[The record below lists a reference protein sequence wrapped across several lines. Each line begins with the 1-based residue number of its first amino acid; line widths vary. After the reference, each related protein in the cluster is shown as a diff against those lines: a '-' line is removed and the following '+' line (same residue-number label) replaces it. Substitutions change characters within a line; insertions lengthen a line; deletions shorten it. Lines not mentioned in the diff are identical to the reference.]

1 MVQLP
6 IALFGGGYM
15 PHGTCF
21 LWQPGLM
28 TVHAVSDGLIGLSYI
43 AIAAMLGWLVLRLRG
58 ELPFRVVFA
67 AFGLF
72 IVACGMT
79 HLLEVYTLW
88 QPAYWLSGGVKV
100 VTALA
105 SVATALLLPTV
116 VPAATA
122 TVREARLSTQR
133 QGELELRLAELRES
147 ESRFREAFERA
158 PIGKGL
164 VALDGRWLR
173 VNRALCEITG
183 YSEDELLHATMR
195 QLTHPEDL
203 GADLELAQRLAA
215 GEIAS
220 YQAEK
225 RYVRK
230 DGRTVWVLLN
240 ESVIRDA
247 DDLPLYFI
255 AQVLDITERKA
266 AEDRER
272 QLARAQAAQEEAE
285 AAASQMEFLAGAG
298 STLAS
303 SLDYDAT
310 IQSLAR
316 VCVPALGDFAVVDVL
331 EEDGRIRRVA
341 AAHAEPARE
350 EVAQELRAYPPNPDA
365 EWHPAVRTIHTGRPV
380 VLDPFEVSALG
391 PDAVLPLHHLLR
403 ARAQMTVPLIAGGRT
418 LGALT
423 VALDERSPKRLGPT
437 DVALAEEVARRAAM
451 ALENAALFQEAE
463 QANRA
468 KSDFLTVMSHELR
481 TPLNAIVGYTDLLQA
496 GLPGPLTEQQKLYLD
511 RIRRSSG
518 HLLSLIEEVLTY
530 SRLEAGRETVRREVV
545 DLEDVIQQ
553 ACALIEPLAV
563 ERGLRFQAHPP
574 ERRVRLESDA
584 RKIRQMLANLLS
596 NAVKFT
602 ERGMVEIATREEE
615 DVVAFDIR
623 DTGIGIA
630 PEHLEKIFEPF
641 WQADSGT
648 TRRAQGTGLGL
659 GVTRRLARL
668 LGGDV
673 TVRSELGAGTT
684 FTLRL
689 PRR

>member
-1 MVQLP
+1 
-6 IALFGGGYM
+6 M

-21 LWQPGLM
+21 RWQPGL
-28 TVHAVSDGLIGLSYI
+28 VAIHAVSDGLIGLSYI

-105 SVATALLLPTV
+105 SVATAALLPTA
-116 VPAATA
+116 VPAAMA
-122 TVREARLSTQR
+122 TVREARLSSR
-133 QGELELRLAELRES
+133 RRGELARRLAELRES

-173 VNRALCEITG
+173 VNRALCEVTG
-183 YSEDELLHATMR
+183 YAEDELLRTTMR
-195 QLTHPEDL
+195 QLTHPDDR
-203 GADLELAQRLAA
+203 GADLEQAQRLAA
-215 GEIAS
+215 GEIGS
-220 YQAEK
+220 YQVEK

-255 AQVLDITERKA
+255 AQVLDVTERKA
-266 AEDRER
+266 AEERER

-285 AAASQMEFLAGAG
+285 AAASQMEFLARAG

-303 SLDYDAT
+303 SLEYEAT
-310 IQSLAR
+310 LESVAR
-316 VCVPALGDFAVVDVL
+316 LSVPALGDFAVVDVL

-341 AAHAEPARE
+341 AAHADPARE
-350 EVAQELRAYPPNPDA
+350 EAVQELRAYPPAPDA
-365 EWHPAVRTIHTGRPV
+365 DWHPAVRAIHTGRTV
-380 VLDPFEVSALG
+380 VLDPFDVSALG
-391 PDAVLPLHHLLR
+391 PKAMLPLHPQLQ
-403 ARAQMTVPLIAGGRT
+403 ARAQMTVLLIASGRT

-423 VALDERSPKRLGPT
+423 VGLDARSQKRFGPT
-437 DVALAEEVARRAAM
+437 EVALAEEVARRAAM
-451 ALENAALFQEAE
+451 ALDNAALFQEAE

-496 GLPGPLTEQQKLYLD
+496 GVPGPLTEPQVLYLE
-511 RIRRSSG
+511 RISRSSG

-530 SRLEAGRETVRREVV
+530 SRLEAGRESVRREVV
-545 DLEDVIQQ
+545 DLDDVVQH

-563 ERGLRFQAHPP
+563 ERGLRFRVHVP

-584 RKIRQMLANLLS
+584 RKIQQMLANLLS

-602 ERGMVEIATREEE
+602 ERGEVEIATRVEEA
-615 DVVAFDIR
+615 DVAFDIR

-673 TVRSELGAGTT
+673 TVRSDVGAGTT

-689 PRR
+689 PLR